1 MFTIIYEGE
10 SLINSPSPI
19 FYKRGALI
27 CEIYFPIRMPAWQTK
42 QCGTVSIIT
51 TVFNKVQEIMKT
63 AKKAISPKK
72 VKSLAKERSLPK
84 KKQSTCSRGHAFLM
98 KPKNATRPSS
108 TLWSIKTKRTEI
120 QKTWLV
126 LEPRTLFFLF
136 KEKSWEKYS

>member
-10 SLINSPSPI
+10 RLINSPSPI

-27 CEIYFPIRMPAWQTK
+27 CEIYFPIRMRAVQTK

-72 VKSLAKERSLPK
+72 VKSLAKE
-84 KKQSTCSRGHAFLM
+84 
-98 KPKNATRPSS
+98 
-108 TLWSIKTKRTEI
+108 TEH
-120 QKTWLV
+120 L
-126 LEPRTLFFLF
+126 
-136 KEKSWEKYS
+136 